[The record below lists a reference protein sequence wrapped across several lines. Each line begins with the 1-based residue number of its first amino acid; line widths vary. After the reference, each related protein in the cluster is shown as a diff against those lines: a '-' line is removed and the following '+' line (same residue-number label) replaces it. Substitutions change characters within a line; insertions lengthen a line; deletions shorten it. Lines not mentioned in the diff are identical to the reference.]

1 MKFKYYLRGFGAG
14 LITSTI
20 VIVIA
25 SQVNKN
31 NSFVVDNPEPETT
44 SSIIAYTKADET
56 VSDEAGNE
64 ETSVEETKNEETSNE
79 ETKTANVTEKE
90 TEKTTVIESGDTVT
104 LEFYNVYTAIMAAEI
119 LYDAGVIDD
128 KEGFYMYMYYS
139 GYDTKMHDGVYTF
152 TKGDTFENIAKTI
165 AQ

>member
-56 VSDEAGNE
+56 VSDEAG
-64 ETSVEETKNEETSNE
+64 NEETSNE